1 MTNPHDKAIEAAVKS
16 AKEMMI
22 HMGWLEPGHQ
32 GPSEVIYRVV
42 ESAIAAYERAMW
54 RPIEEAPKD
63 GTPVLVAFHHDVPA
77 RVSGFAE
84 KFAVM
89 RWSLGS
95 GEWSYHRPIGMGGFP
110 DVWLTGFRPIPPV
123 PEGE

>member
-54 RPIEEAPKD
+54 RPIEEAPHNRTVILGWRDWRD
-63 GTPVLVAFHHDVPA
+63 GKWCMEVGAA
-77 RVSGFAE
+77 AWGERVGDYSN
-84 KFAVM
+84 
-89 RWSLGS
+89 RSQHGS
-95 GEWSYHRPIGMGGFP
+95 ATH
-110 DVWLTGFRPIPPV
+110 FRPLPPV